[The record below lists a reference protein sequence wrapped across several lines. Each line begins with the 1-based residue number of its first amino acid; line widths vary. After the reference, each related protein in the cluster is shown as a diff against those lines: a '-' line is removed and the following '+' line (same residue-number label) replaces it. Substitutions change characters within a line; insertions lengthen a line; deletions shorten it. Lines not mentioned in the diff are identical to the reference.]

1 MSKESQVIQS
11 FQIENDNALEELRKA
26 SLPSFYERY
35 IKIQLYRL
43 LLLVFFLAIWQ
54 IVSDRLIPVN
64 WIASPLLVFQKTWEW
79 VSTGILFYHL
89 RATVL
94 EMIIGSAIG
103 TFLAILTGFFL
114 GSNQLLSDALM
125 PYIAAIYGIPRI
137 AMAPLFIMWFG
148 IGTSSKV
155 VLVTVVVYFLVF
167 FNAFVGARD
176 VDQTYINSIR
186 IMGASRWNTL
196 IKVTIP
202 AASSGIIAS
211 IMLGMGR
218 AIGETMTVLM
228 VTGNAPAMPHS
239 LFDSVRTMTA
249 TIAIELGEVPY
260 HTTHYYTLFAIG
272 LVSGLACAIPLAT
285 W

>member
-1 MSKESQVIQS
+1 MSKESQMIQS
-11 FQIENDNALEELRKA
+11 FQIGNNKTLEELRKA

-43 LLLVFFLAIWQ
+43 LLLIFFLAVWQ
-54 IVSDRLIPVN
+54 FASGRLIPVN

-89 RATVL
+89 RATVV

-103 TFLAILTGFFL
+103 TFLAILTGFIL

-125 PYIAAIYGIPRI
+125 PYIAAIYGIPKI

-148 IGTSSKV
+148 IGTTSKV
-155 VLVTVVVYFLVF
+155 VLVTVVVFFLVF

-186 IMGASRWNTL
+186 IMGASRWN
-196 IKVTIP
+196 IFRKV
-202 AASSGIIAS
+202 
-211 IMLGMGR
+211 
-218 AIGETMTVLM
+218 VF
-228 VTGNAPAMPHS
+228 PHS
-239 LFDSVRTMTA
+239 AGWIFVGLRLALPRALIAAVVGEIISSNQGLGYLIEESGGMFDVAGILVAVGVLAVLGVLLNSLVNWMEVTTSKYRF
-249 TIAIELGEVPY
+249 IE
-260 HTTHYYTLFAIG
+260 
-272 LVSGLACAIPLAT
+272 
-285 W
+285 